1 MEQALLNGFL
11 LGLLISALVGPVFFL
26 LIEISLREGFRSALF
41 LDIGILLSDAV
52 CIFVAYFGMA
62 VLLENPRNKQI
73 FILVGSVVLI
83 IMGVAKILPPKKPK
97 DDPGMI
103 SFQVKKSNP
112 LVLAVQGFFYNLLN
126 PSVIIFWITA
136 VGGAVALYGSKKGLI
151 GTQFTT
157 TLATVF
163 SIDVLKAWFAK
174 KMRRFINPKILRR
187 ANVVVGSVFVLFG
200 IALILGEFTGKH

>member
-11 LGLLISALVGPVFFL
+11 LGLLISVLVGPVFFL

-41 LDIGILLSDAV
+41 LDIGIILSDAA

-62 VLLENPRNKQI
+62 VLLENPRNKLI
-73 FILVGSVVLI
+73 FILVGSAVLI
-83 IMGVAKILPPKKPK
+83 IMGVAKIIPPRKPK
-97 DDPGMI
+97 GDPEMRE
-103 SFQVKKSNP
+103 FQVKKSNP
-112 LVLAVQGFFYNLLN
+112 FVLAIQGFFYNLLN
-126 PSVIIFWITA
+126 PSVIIFWITT

-151 GTQFTT
+151 GTQFAS

-163 SIDVLKAWFAK
+163 LLDVLKAWFAK
-174 KMRRFINPKILRR
+174 KMRNFISPKIMRW

-200 IALILGEFTGKH
+200 IALVIRAFTGKL